1 MPFDISLCMIVRNE
15 EDFLPRC
22 LTSVAPYVSE
32 IIMVDT
38 GSTDRTREIA
48 ASFGAKILDIP
59 WADDFSQARNAGLEA
74 ARMPWILVMDA
85 DETLVPPDSGYLG
98 RLLADRDVKGYFLQI
113 RHRIGDGSSGEY
125 VTDAACRLFRNDPQI
140 RFQGVI
146 HEETASAI
154 RAAYGDGIRFSDLV
168 LWHEGYVDEVIRRR
182 KKNERNERLL
192 KRALAQRP
200 EDPVLLYAWGT
211 EQFQQ
216 ARYKEALTAFERAL
230 ESAPVFT
237 GYTSDLVMKTA
248 YCLRELGRR
257 REAAQ
262 LLREA
267 AAFYRDFVDLFEW
280 RAILHLDDD
289 RADLALPLLD
299 HCLEL
304 GPCDGRYSS
313 ASGAGTYR
321 SHFLAG
327 IACERLWLWEEA
339 MDHYQRAL
347 QTHPGYE
354 PAGRRLAE
362 LKCLFDMNSAQGGNQ
377 SVPMNTENPGAPVPP
392 PDRGPADPSID
403 LLPPRPLHLLG
414 VSREQIATWARQY
427 LSLSS
432 EPTYQEALLAGW
444 LALESDLD
452 TLAAKWFALAAGMYP
467 HRAAPWVGR
476 FLAAV
481 HTFQRLVPDVAA
493 RVLPGPLPWALHS
506 RQLLAALSEPPF

>member
-125 VTDAACRLFRNDPQI
+125 VTDAACRLFRNDPRI

-154 RAAYGDGIRFSDLV
+154 RSAYGDGIRFSDLV

-192 KRALAQRP
+192 KRALAQHP

-299 HCLEL
+299 HCLAL

-321 SHFLAG
+321 SHFFG
-327 IACERLWLWEEA
+327 PVCERLWLWRKRWTIINGSP
-339 MDHYQRAL
+339 DSPQ
-347 QTHPGYE
+347 
-354 PAGRRLAE
+354 AE
-362 LKCLFDMNSAQGGNQ
+362 
-377 SVPMNTENPGAPVPP
+377 
-392 PDRGPADPSID
+392 
-403 LLPPRPLHLLG
+403 
-414 VSREQIATWARQY
+414 
-427 LSLSS
+427 
-432 EPTYQEALLAGW
+432 
-444 LALESDLD
+444 
-452 TLAAKWFALAAGMYP
+452 
-467 HRAAPWVGR
+467 
-476 FLAAV
+476 
-481 HTFQRLVPDVAA
+481 
-493 RVLPGPLPWALHS
+493 PGPGIG
-506 RQLLAALSEPPF
+506 